1 MEAENYSIG
10 QMSEITLRVVL
21 GAIFIWAGT
30 MKLLDL
36 DSFVQSV
43 SHFQI
48 TPFDQAPWDMWIGY
62 TLPAFEVIV
71 GTCLI
76 LGILLKGAMVST
88 LALCLSFLA
97 AVVSAHT
104 RGLNYECGCFGRA
117 LSFENTSLHI
127 SILSAMVILA
137 ITLMILEISNA
148 KAATV
153 KTD

>member
-76 LGILLKGAMVST
+76 LGILLKGA
-88 LALCLSFLA
+88 
-97 AVVSAHT
+97 
-104 RGLNYECGCFGRA
+104 CFGRA